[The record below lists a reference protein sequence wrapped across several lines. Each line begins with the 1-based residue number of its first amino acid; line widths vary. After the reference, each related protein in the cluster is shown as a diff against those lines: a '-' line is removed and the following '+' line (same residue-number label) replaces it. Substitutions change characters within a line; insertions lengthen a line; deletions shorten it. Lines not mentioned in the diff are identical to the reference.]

1 MLSSS
6 RVAWFEFHVIWA
18 ILQNRTPIEGVLMHK
33 LLEDPVL
40 MRKAQG
46 WITILWVAL
55 IPVSLGLG
63 WVKSVTFVSAL
74 SLWALVASHGAWWAA
89 ASVECKQAERE
100 EEEEDVANEVVE
112 KLVEQTDLKE
122 EPAVA

>member
-1 MLSSS
+1 
-6 RVAWFEFHVIWA
+6 
-18 ILQNRTPIEGVLMHK
+18 MHK

-46 WITILWVAL
+46 WITILWVVL
-55 IPVSLGLG
+55 IPVSLTLG

-100 EEEEDVANEVVE
+100 EEEEDIPGEVVE
-112 KLVEQTDLKE
+112 KLVKQTDVQE
-122 EPAVA
+122 APA

>member
-1 MLSSS
+1 M
-6 RVAWFEFHVIWA
+6 
-18 ILQNRTPIEGVLMHK
+18 GK

-46 WITILWVAL
+46 WITILWVVL
-55 IPVSLGLG
+55 IPISLAFG

-100 EEEEDVANEVVE
+100 KDEEDIPTEVVE
-112 KLVEQTDLKE
+112 KLVKETDVNVD
-122 EPAVA
+122 PQAVAP

>member
-1 MLSSS
+1 M
-6 RVAWFEFHVIWA
+6 
-18 ILQNRTPIEGVLMHK
+18 GK

-46 WITILWVAL
+46 WITILWVVL
-55 IPVSLGLG
+55 IPISLAFG

-100 EEEEDVANEVVE
+100 EDEEDIPAEVVE
-112 KLVEQTDLKE
+112 KLVQETDVNVD
-122 EPAVA
+122 PQAVAP

>member
-1 MLSSS
+1 
-6 RVAWFEFHVIWA
+6 
-18 ILQNRTPIEGVLMHK
+18 MHK

-46 WITILWVAL
+46 WITILWVVL
-55 IPVSLGLG
+55 IPISLALG

-100 EEEEDVANEVVE
+100 KEEEEIPKEVVE
-112 KLVEQTDLKE
+112 KLVEQTDVQE
-122 EPAVA
+122 TPQPSAP

>member
-1 MLSSS
+1 
-6 RVAWFEFHVIWA
+6 
-18 ILQNRTPIEGVLMHK
+18 MHR

-46 WITILWVAL
+46 WITILWVVL
-55 IPVSLGLG
+55 IPISLALG

-89 ASVECKQAERE
+89 ASVECRQAEEDIPGDVVEEIVERTDVE
-100 EEEEDVANEVVE
+100 EES
-112 KLVEQTDLKE
+112 
-122 EPAVA
+122 PALATASEASAA